1 MTKKISTEPGP
12 YPRGDHGGP
21 SPGAEPSRA
30 RQPEPWTKHDR
41 PGPSPTETDWS
52 RLMDREMDIIDDE
65 NDAADDAAD
74 LPPARGFDR

>member
-12 YPRGDHGGP
+12 YPRGDRGGP

-30 RQPEPWTKHDR
+30 RQPAAWTKHDR
-41 PGPSPTETDWS
+41 PGPAPTNDIFVLLDGE
-52 RLMDREMDIIDDE
+52 MDRIDDL
-65 NDAADDAAD
+65 NDAADDRAG

>member
-1 MTKKISTEPGP
+1 MTKKISTEPKP
-12 YPRGDHGGP
+12 YPRGDRGGP

-41 PGPSPTETDWS
+41 PGPAPTNDIFVLLDGE
-52 RLMDREMDIIDDE
+52 MDRIDDL
-65 NDAADDAAD
+65 NDAADDRAG